1 MEILRVMMAFVAC
14 VLVAEA
20 LAATA
25 STQFVLHELGR
36 LGVAVSF
43 ADRVDT
49 TAHDIIGM
57 LPIFGIIIGIGFAI
71 ALPVAWLLSRPLPQW
86 RTPLFAAAGFT
97 AIVVA
102 HFVLNKSL
110 SITPVA
116 GARTGL
122 GVLVQGFAGALAGLL
137 YTRLSPRPAA

>member
-1 MEILRVMMAFVAC
+1 MKFIRVLMAFVVC

-36 LGVAVSF
+36 LGVAVPFS
-43 ADRVDT
+43 DRVDT
-49 TAHDIIGM
+49 TAHDIVGM
-57 LPIFGIIIGIGFAI
+57 LPIFGMVIGIGFLI
-71 ALPVAWLLSRPLPQW
+71 AFPVAWLLSRPLPQW
-86 RTPLFAAAGFT
+86 RTALFAAAGFC

-122 GVLVQGFAGALAGLL
+122 GVLVQGLAGALAGWL
-137 YTRLSPRPAA
+137 YTRLSPSPQT